1 MSNNLTVA
9 AKSAT
14 WTRTPAKY
22 MGRRTALNS
31 GFFTSARLYLPVMVG
46 RVELPSGRS
55 ALRVADSAKLHSTDH
70 PIEIRTSVRWSLNKI
85 RRLTMAQLR
94 LKDRARLSV
103 YATRVRNTIQRYIP
117 IFGDSPRFL
126 LDEQEISE
134 LSKLPIDK
142 VHDAVAELQR
152 EGWIA
157 PFYNGRPT
165 KSHVYACQNPS
176 FKGSA
181 MEVWA

>member
-1 MSNNLTVA
+1 
-9 AKSAT
+9 
-14 WTRTPAKY
+14 
-22 MGRRTALNS
+22 
-31 GFFTSARLYLPVMVG
+31 
-46 RVELPSGRS
+46 
-55 ALRVADSAKLHSTDH
+55 
-70 PIEIRTSVRWSLNKI
+70 
-85 RRLTMAQLR
+85 MAQLR
-94 LKDRARLSV
+94 LLVDDRLSV
-103 YATRVRNTIQRYIP
+103 YAKRVRNTIQRYIP